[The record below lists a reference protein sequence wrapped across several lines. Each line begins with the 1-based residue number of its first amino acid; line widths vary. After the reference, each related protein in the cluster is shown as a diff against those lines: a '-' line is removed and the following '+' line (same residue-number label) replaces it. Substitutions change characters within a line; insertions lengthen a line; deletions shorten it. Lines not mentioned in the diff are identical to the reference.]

1 MKENINNIPLHYEKV
16 GDERRV
22 ELLNVILDN
31 SKFTPSTVTYKD
43 IDADFKRWVEE
54 DLRIVTTDGRIF
66 PTMTMFSNQ
75 RFSEYSQTW
84 SFTDED
90 NNLLMNFKTI
100 TRENNPQYGKIQNGY
115 WNIPGERFYIMKR
128 DIVLDDN
135 GTESIRTISMRQPV
149 AIDMNYKLNIFT
161 TKYQYLNDFNTMIN
175 RAFAARQVYI
185 RPNGHYM
192 PMVLESISD
201 ESQYNIDDRQFYS
214 QSYTIKALCYIITDE
229 DYRIS
234 EHPIKIRSFA
244 DFKRMNR
251 GSSVEVEE
259 NPCWAEDEEGVAQG
273 ITIKINFD
281 KKCANKVS
289 FNVDFSF
296 KPETFG
302 TTNINEKNFVIAVN
316 GEKQERGTL
325 GKDWEDGDRITLS
338 FTKWRFNEEASFIIA
353 GVSKDVVF
361 EDEDDAVD
369 VEYDITSDEEP

>member
-149 AIDMNYKLNIFT
+149 AIDMNYKLND
-161 TKYQYLNDFNTMIN
+161 K
-175 RAFAARQVYI
+175 V
-185 RPNGHYM
+185 
-192 PMVLESISD
+192 SIS
-201 ESQYNIDDRQFYS
+201 Q
-214 QSYTIKALCYIITDE
+214 
-229 DYRIS
+229 
-234 EHPIKIRSFA
+234 
-244 DFKRMNR
+244 
-251 GSSVEVEE
+251 
-259 NPCWAEDEEGVAQG
+259 
-273 ITIKINFD
+273 
-281 KKCANKVS
+281 
-289 FNVDFSF
+289 
-296 KPETFG
+296 
-302 TTNINEKNFVIAVN
+302 
-316 GEKQERGTL
+316 
-325 GKDWEDGDRITLS
+325 
-338 FTKWRFNEEASFIIA
+338 
-353 GVSKDVVF
+353 
-361 EDEDDAVD
+361 
-369 VEYDITSDEEP
+369 